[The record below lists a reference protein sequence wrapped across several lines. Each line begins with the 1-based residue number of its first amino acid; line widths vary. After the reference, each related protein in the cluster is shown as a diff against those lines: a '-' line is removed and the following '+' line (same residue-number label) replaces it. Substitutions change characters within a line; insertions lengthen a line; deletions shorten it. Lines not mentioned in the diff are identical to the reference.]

1 MKRLQ
6 ITRDFMWGSTRYLK
20 GMKGD
25 FAPHIAEAII
35 KRQLGHEVAEEG
47 YERKDMQ
54 AEEAPKSAP
63 KRRTYK
69 RRDRVP
75 KA

>member
-1 MKRLQ
+1 
-6 ITRDFMWGSTRYLK
+6 MWGGARYEQGQRYK
-20 GMKGD
+20 
-25 FAPHIAEAII
+25 FAPHVAEAII
-35 KRQLGHEVAEEG
+35 KRQLGHEVSEEG

-54 AEEAPKSAP
+54 AEEAPKSAQ